1 VECWHVG
8 CEEQDVSSA
17 KFDEGNQAK
26 RNLESAITC
35 DTFLKSKKE
44 SWSAPKNLSELI
56 MKKTRN
62 EELDSKLENAIALL
76 DAHTKGITKDLDAEA
91 LNLHQLVSDEDSETQ
106 EHLKQL
112 DRVVADLKSALG
124 AIRSEIKSA
133 QALANS
139 DGEEPGSVSSDKN
152 GASGSSGSPNLSAEK
167 ASKIRHDEP
176 VTIGTVL
183 RSLLMANEPAQR
195 ERRKDL

>member
-1 VECWHVG
+1 
-8 CEEQDVSSA
+8 
-17 KFDEGNQAK
+17 
-26 RNLESAITC
+26 
-35 DTFLKSKKE
+35 
-44 SWSAPKNLSELI
+44 
-56 MKKTRN
+56 
-62 EELDSKLENAIALL
+62 
-76 DAHTKGITKDLDAEA
+76 
-91 LNLHQLVSDEDSETQ
+91 
-106 EHLKQL
+106 
-112 DRVVADLKSALG
+112 VVADLKSALG

-152 GASGSSGSPNLSAEK
+152 GASGSSGSPNLFAEK